1 MQILPIKELKNT
13 AKISQLCNTDN
24 QPIFITKNGY
34 SDLVVMSMKTYEEQ
48 QGAFI
53 ALSRLLDDND
63 KTVDGKT
70 AMEQLRRIYE

>member
-13 AKISQLCNTDN
+13 AKISQLCNMDN

-34 SDLVVMSMKTYEEQ
+34 SDLVIMSMKTYEEQ

-63 KTVDGKT
+63 KIVDGKT
-70 AMEQLRRIYE
+70 AMEQLKRIYE